1 MSTPAPTVT
10 PLRQDYAAYTPTD
23 YRIWRTLTQRQL
35 AALKSTACAEYL
47 ECLQELYP
55 ILSADHPPRF
65 SDLNRALTE
74 AHGWSIEVV
83 KGFLP
88 VDEFF
93 DLLSK
98 RRFCS
103 STWLRNENQLDYL
116 EEPDMFHDIF
126 GHIPLYLNKD
136 YADFAQ
142 KLGAL
147 GVKHATD
154 EEKITQLQR
163 LYWFT
168 IEFGVMRQDSEL
180 KVYGAG
186 ICSSTSETKHIY
198 SDNAVVIKPFDL
210 DAIMQQDFVIDKVQM
225 LYFAIRDFSELY
237 AAVDELAVR
246 WEVSRG

>member
-1 MSTPAPTVT
+1 MDTTLQSPRT
-10 PLRQDYAAYTPTD
+10 QDYAAYTPTD
-23 YRIWRTLTQRQL
+23 YRIWRLLAQRQMD
-35 AALKSTACAEYL
+35 ALKPVAAPEYL
-47 ECLQELYP
+47 HCLRELYP
-55 ILSADHPPRF
+55 ILSPEHPPRF
-65 SDLNRALTE
+65 SDLNRALRE

-93 DLLSK
+93 GLLSR

-103 STWLRNENQLDYL
+103 STWLRNEQQLDYL

-126 GHIPLYLNKD
+126 GHIPLYLNQE

-147 GVKHATD
+147 GVRHAAD

-168 IEFGVMRQDSEL
+168 IEFGVLRDTAGEV

-186 ICSSTSETKHIY
+186 ICSSPQETRHVFENGDVEIL
-198 SDNAVVIKPFDL
+198 PFDL
-210 DAIMQQDFVIDKVQM
+210 DQVMEQTFVIDQVQM
-225 LYFAIRDFSELY
+225 RYFAVDSFAALY
-237 AAVDELAVR
+237 AAADELETR
-246 WEVSRG
+246 WGAGE

>member
-1 MSTPAPTVT
+1 MPTTVSDTPI
-10 PLRQDYAAYTPTD
+10 QKYDAYTATD
-23 YRIWRTLTQRQL
+23 YRIWRLLMQRQL
-35 AALKSTACAEYL
+35 KALKPVAAAEYL
-47 ECLQELYP
+47 HCLRELYP
-55 ILSADHPPRF
+55 ILSPEHPPRF
-65 SDLNRALTE
+65 SDLSRALRD

-93 DLLSK
+93 SLLSR

-103 STWLRNENQLDYL
+103 STWLRKEDQLDYL

-147 GVKHATD
+147 GVKYAAD
-154 EEKITQLQR
+154 EKKITQLQR

-168 IEFGVMRQDSEL
+168 IEFGVIRQEEGL

-186 ICSSTSETKHIY
+186 ICSSPQETRHIY
-198 SDNAVVIKPFDL
+198 DNEDVEVLDFDL
-210 DAIMQQDFVIDKVQM
+210 DRVMAQDFVIDKVQM
-225 LYFAIRDFSELY
+225 RYFAIDSFANLFS
-237 AAVDELAVR
+237 AVDELEER
-246 WEVSRG
+246 WS

>member
-1 MSTPAPTVT
+1 MSPTASTTT

-23 YRIWRTLTQRQL
+23 YRIWRTLTHRQL
-35 AALKSTACAEYL
+35 AALKPVACAEYL
-47 ECLQELYP
+47 ECLHALYP
-55 ILSADHPPRF
+55 ILSPDHPPRF
-65 SDLNRALTE
+65 SDLNRALRE
-74 AHGWSIEVV
+74 AYGWSIEVV

-93 DLLSK
+93 SLLSQ

-103 STWLRNENQLDYL
+103 STWLRSEQQLDYL

-147 GVKHATD
+147 GVKYADD

-168 IEFGVMRQDSEL
+168 IEFGVMRQNSEV

-198 SDNAVVIKPFDL
+198 SDNAVVIKPFVL
-210 DAIMQQDFVIDKVQM
+210 DEVMQQTFVIDKVQM
-225 LYFAIRDFSELY
+225 LYFAIRDFSELF
-237 AAVDELAVR
+237 AAVDQLAER
-246 WEVSRG
+246 WSE

>member
-1 MSTPAPTVT
+1 MASSATLSPQT
-10 PLRQDYAAYTPTD
+10 QDYDAYTGTD
-23 YRIWRTLTQRQL
+23 YRIWRLLASRQMQ
-35 AALKSTACAEYL
+35 ALKPVAAKEYL
-47 ECLQELYP
+47 DCLHALYP
-55 ILSADHPPRF
+55 ILSPDHPPRF
-65 SDLNRALTE
+65 SDLNRALRA

-93 DLLSK
+93 SLLSR

-103 STWLRNENQLDYL
+103 STWLRNEDQLEYL

-142 KLGAL
+142 KLGAI
-147 GVKHATD
+147 GVKFADD
-154 EEKITQLQR
+154 EEKVTMLQR

-168 IEFGVMRQDSEL
+168 IEFGVIRQEGEV

-186 ICSSTSETKHIY
+186 ICSSPGETRHVYENPEVKIE
-198 SDNAVVIKPFDL
+198 PFDL
-210 DAIMQQDFVIDKVQM
+210 DRVMAQEFVIDQVQM
-225 LYFAIRDFSELY
+225 LYFAIENFGTLY
-237 AAVDELAVR
+237 AAVDELEGR
-246 WEVSRG
+246 WGK

>member
-1 MSTPAPTVT
+1 MPATASNAPV
-10 PLRQDYAAYTPTD
+10 QNYQAYTSTD
-23 YRIWRTLTQRQL
+23 YRIWRLLAQRQM
-35 AALKSTACAEYL
+35 AALKPVAAAEYL
-47 ECLQELYP
+47 HCLHQLYP
-55 ILSADHPPRF
+55 ILSPEHPPRF
-65 SDLNRALTE
+65 SDLNRALKE
-74 AHGWSIEVV
+74 AHGWCIEVV

-93 DLLSK
+93 ELLSR

-103 STWLRNENQLDYL
+103 STWLRNEKQLDYL

-147 GVKHATD
+147 GVRYAGD

-168 IEFGVMRQDSEL
+168 IEFGVIRQNGEL

-186 ICSSTSETKHIY
+186 ICSSPQETKHVYENPDVEIL
-198 SDNAVVIKPFDL
+198 PFEL
-210 DAIMQQDFVIDKVQM
+210 DQVMQQQFVIDKVQM
-225 LYFAIRDFSELY
+225 RYFAIDSFASLFG
-237 AAVDELAVR
+237 AVDELEQR
-246 WEVSRG
+246 WGDAE

>member
-1 MSTPAPTVT
+1 MSATAQ
-10 PLRQDYAAYTPTD
+10 PLSTQRYDSYTATD
-23 YRIWRTLTQRQL
+23 YRIWRLLAQRQMEAL
-35 AALKSTACAEYL
+35 QPVAAAEYL
-47 ECLQELYP
+47 HCLRELYP
-55 ILSADHPPRF
+55 ILSPEHPPRF
-65 SDLNRALTE
+65 SDLNRALRG

-93 DLLSK
+93 ELLSR

-103 STWLRNENQLDYL
+103 STWLRKEHQLDYL

-126 GHIPLYLNKD
+126 GHIPLYLNQD

-147 GVKHATD
+147 GVRYAAD

-168 IEFGVMRQDSEL
+168 IEFGVIRQDADV

-186 ICSSTSETKHIY
+186 ICSSPQETRHVFENQEVEIL
-198 SDNAVVIKPFDL
+198 DFDL
-210 DAIMQQDFVIDKVQM
+210 DRVMAQDFVIDKVQM
-225 LYFAIRDFSELY
+225 RYFAIDSFASLY
-237 AAVDELAVR
+237 AAVDELESR
-246 WEVSRG
+246 WE

>member
-1 MSTPAPTVT
+1 MPTTISDLPAQ
-10 PLRQDYAAYTPTD
+10 RYADYTAVD
-23 YRIWRTLTQRQL
+23 YRIWRLLTQRQL
-35 AALKSTACAEYL
+35 PGLKLRACAEYL
-47 ECLQELYP
+47 DCLDELFP
-55 ILSADHPPRF
+55 ILSPDHPPRF
-65 SDLNRALTE
+65 SDLNRALTR

-93 DLLSK
+93 ALLAR

-103 STWLRNENQLDYL
+103 STWLRNEEHLDYI

-126 GHIPLYLNKD
+126 GHIPLYLNRE

-147 GVKHATD
+147 GVKHAAD
-154 EEKITQLQR
+154 EHKVAQLQR

-168 IEFGVMRQDSEL
+168 IEFGVMRQHGEI

-186 ICSSTSETKHIY
+186 ICSSLQETKHIFTN
-198 SDNAVVIKPFDL
+198 NAVVIKSFDL
-210 DAIMQQDFVIDKVQM
+210 DEVIQQEFVIDKVQM
-225 LYFAIRDFSELY
+225 LYFAIDDLSSLF
-237 AAVDELAVR
+237 AAVDQLESR
-246 WEVSRG
+246 WS

>member
-1 MSTPAPTVT
+1 MPTTAPTPSVQ
-10 PLRQDYAAYTPTD
+10 RYDAYTATD
-23 YRIWRTLTQRQL
+23 YRIWRLLSQRQRE
-35 AALKSTACAEYL
+35 ALKPVACREYL
-47 ECLQELYP
+47 DCLNELYP
-55 ILSADHPPRF
+55 ILSPEHPPRF
-65 SDLNRALTE
+65 SDLNRALKE

-93 DLLSK
+93 SLLAN

-103 STWLRNENQLDYL
+103 STWLRNEDQLDYL

-126 GHIPLYLNKD
+126 GHIPLYLNQD

-147 GVKHATD
+147 GVRYADD
-154 EEKITQLQR
+154 EEKVTQLQR

-168 IEFGVMRQDSEL
+168 IEFGVIRQDGEL

-186 ICSSTSETKHIY
+186 ICSSPQETKHIY
-198 SDNAVVIKPFDL
+198 TNNAVVIKPFDL
-210 DAIMQQDFVIDKVQM
+210 DTVMQQDFIITEVQM
-225 LYFAIRDFSELY
+225 LYFAIEDFSSLFS
-237 AAVDELAVR
+237 AVDELEAR
-246 WEVSRG
+246 WA

>member
-1 MSTPAPTVT
+1 MPTTISDKPV
-10 PLRQDYAAYTPTD
+10 QKYDAYTATD
-23 YRIWRTLTQRQL
+23 YRIWRLLAQRQTE
-35 AALKSTACAEYL
+35 ALKPVAAAEYL
-47 ECLQELYP
+47 RCLNELYP
-55 ILSADHPPRF
+55 ILSPEHPPRF
-65 SDLNRALTE
+65 SDLSRALRE

-93 DLLSK
+93 ALLSR

-126 GHIPLYLNKD
+126 GHIPLYLNKN

-142 KLGAL
+142 QLGAL
-147 GVKHATD
+147 GVKYAGD
-154 EEKITQLQR
+154 EHKITKLQR

-168 IEFGVMRQDSEL
+168 IEFGVMRQRGEL

-186 ICSSTSETKHIY
+186 ICSSPQETKHIFE
-198 SDNAVVIKPFDL
+198 NKEVQVVDFDL
-210 DAIMQQDFVIDKVQM
+210 DQVMAQEFVIDKVQM
-225 LYFAIRDFSELY
+225 KYFAIDSFASLY
-237 AAVDELAVR
+237 SAVDALAER
-246 WEVSRG
+246 WG

>member
-1 MSTPAPTVT
+1 MPTTLPDTSTQ
-10 PLRQDYAAYTPTD
+10 RYDAYTATD
-23 YRIWRTLTQRQL
+23 YRIWRLLTQRQQE
-35 AALKSTACAEYL
+35 ALKPVACREYL
-47 ECLQELYP
+47 DCLHELYP
-55 ILSADHPPRF
+55 ILSPDHPPRF
-65 SDLNRALTE
+65 SDLNRALRS

-93 DLLSK
+93 ALLAN

-103 STWLRNENQLDYL
+103 STWLRNEKQLDYL

-147 GVKHATD
+147 GVKYADD
-154 EEKITQLQR
+154 EEKVTQLQR

-168 IEFGVMRQDSEL
+168 IEFGVIRQEGEL

-186 ICSSTSETKHIY
+186 ICSSPQETKHIY
-198 SDNAVVIKPFDL
+198 TNNAVVIKPFEL
-210 DAIMQQDFVIDKVQM
+210 DTVMQQTFVIDKVQM
-225 LYFAIRDFSELY
+225 LYFAIEDFSSLFS
-237 AAVDELAVR
+237 AVDELESR
-246 WEVSRG
+246 WA

>member
-1 MSTPAPTVT
+1 MPTT
-10 PLRQDYAAYTPTD
+10 ASPLPVQRYDAYTPTD
-23 YRIWRTLTQRQL
+23 YRIWRLLVQRQVGAL
-35 AALKSTACAEYL
+35 QPVAAAEYL
-47 ECLQELYP
+47 TCLRELYP
-55 ILSADHPPRF
+55 ILSPEHPPRF
-65 SDLNRALTE
+65 TDLNRALRG

-93 DLLSK
+93 ALLSR

-103 STWLRNENQLDYL
+103 STWLRREDQLDYL

-147 GVKHATD
+147 GVEHAGN
-154 EEKITQLQR
+154 EQKITQLQR

-168 IEFGVMRQDSEL
+168 IEFGVIRQGGDT

-186 ICSSTSETKHIY
+186 ICSSPQETKHVFENPDVEIL
-198 SDNAVVIKPFDL
+198 DFDL
-210 DAIMQQDFVIDKVQM
+210 DRVMAQDFVIDKVQM
-225 LYFAIRDFSELY
+225 RYFAIDSFASLF
-237 AAVDELAVR
+237 AAVDELESR
-246 WEVSRG
+246 WGR